1 MRIFIINEITIWN
14 DGFLDELFVW
24 ISAVVNTWLYN
35 LQWNHVEQT
44 AGSCTVKRQQP
55 FQAVGLKAYDK

>member
-35 LQWNHVEQT
+35 LQWNNVEQT
-44 AGSCTVKRQQP
+44 AGCCTVKCQQA
-55 FQAVGLKAYDK
+55 FQAVGLKAHDK